1 MAREIKTKNI
11 GDKIEQLL
19 SDKPTGTVLV
29 DEAAM
34 TVWIA
39 GPSPDTSV
47 NVFANPATNFPQVTL
62 TGTYTGSLDLQFAQ
76 CTDSRYSSGYT
87 VVASAGAIP
96 SGVTS
101 LTIANTVADNTG
113 FTYYTTGST
122 PCSISFPDAEYS
134 IGGMNFSGA
143 ITALDLPKLITI
155 SGDCYIQYVNISN
168 ILSFPRLISIDGGF
182 YPEYG
187 TIPAMSF
194 PALTTINGSFNPYQ
208 IDGLTSMSFPELA
221 TISGQ
226 FYLQDLP
233 SLTSVSFGSLAVI
246 NVNFSPQNLP
256 SLQYIDDLSFPAL
269 TTIGGGDFSG
279 NFNPQNLPSLTSM
292 SFPALTT
299 ISARYFG
306 GNFNPQNLPSLTS
319 MSFPALTTIGGDFDI
334 TDGWSLQSAD
344 FPALETVGG
353 HIQDNTNSNAMDS
366 FTMFNIGTHL
376 KSVGD
381 YVLFTHSALNQTS
394 VDNLLVALANLD
406 GTNGTTRYQYHTVTI
421 TGTSSPPS
429 ATGLAAKTT
438 LQNRGCT
445 VTTN

>member
-1 MAREIKTKNI
+1 MAREIKNKNI

-62 TGTYTGSLDLQFAQ
+62 TGTYTGSLDLQFVQ

-155 SGDCYIQYVNISN
+155 SGDCYLYSVNMSN

-182 YPEYG
+182 YPEYS

-194 PALTTINGSFNPYQ
+194 PVLATINGSFNPYQ
-208 IDGLTSMSFPELA
+208 IDGITSMSFP
-221 TISGQ
+221 
-226 FYLQDLP
+226 
-233 SLTSVSFGSLAVI
+233 V
-246 NVNFSPQNLP
+246 
-256 SLQYIDDLSFPAL
+256 L
-269 TTIGGGDFSG
+269 TTISDTQGINGG
-279 NFNPQNLPSLTSM
+279 NFSPQNLPSLTSM
-292 SFPALTT
+292 SFPVLAT
-299 ISARYFG
+299 ING
-306 GNFNPQNLPSLTS
+306 GNFSPQNLPSLTS

-376 KSVGD
+376 KSVGGN
-381 YVLFTHSALNQTS
+381 VFFTHSALDQTS
-394 VDNLLVALANLD
+394 VDNLLVALANLN
-406 GTNGTTRYQYHTVTI
+406 GTNGTSRYENHTVTI
-421 TGTSSPPS
+421 TGTSSAPS